1 MTNPL
6 AADLDHV
13 LEHTRP
19 LWDDLR
25 GGRLFI
31 TGGTGFVGC
40 WLLESFIWANDRLGL
55 GAQAVVLTR
64 DPRAFARKAPH
75 LASHPAIQLQA
86 GDVRDFA
93 FPDVAFTHVIHAA
106 AQSSAP
112 PTEIDPLEMFDTIV
126 TGTRRVLDGARAC
139 GARRLLFVSSGAV
152 YGRQP
157 AERPLIAEDDRGGP
171 DVTDPRAAYGE
182 GKRAAE
188 LLCAIYAARYGL
200 SATIARGFAFLG
212 PYLPLDAHFAAGNFL
227 RDRLRGGPIVVRGD
241 GTPVRSYL
249 YAADLAIWLWT
260 ILARGQAGRA
270 YNVGSEETITIGELA
285 RAVANAESPA
295 MDVVVLEQ
303 PQAGQ
308 PAERYAPSTARARAE
323 LGLQQWISLDDAIR
337 RTLRWHRLR

>member
-19 LWDDLR
+19 LWEDLR
-25 GGRLFI
+25 GGRLFL

-40 WLLESFIWANDRLGL
+40 WLLESFVWANDRLGL
-55 GAQAVVLTR
+55 GGQAVVLTR
-64 DPRAFARKAPH
+64 DPRAFQRKVPH
-75 LASHPAIQLQA
+75 LAGHPAIQLHA
-86 GDVRDFA
+86 GDVRDFV
-93 FPDVAFTHVIHAA
+93 FPTGSFTHVVHAA

-112 PTEIDPLEMFDTIV
+112 PTAIDPLAMLDTIV
-126 TGTRRVLDGARAC
+126 GGTRRVLEGARAW
-139 GARRLLFVSSGAV
+139 GVGRLLFVSSGAV

-157 AERPLIAEDDRGGP
+157 TECPRVAEDERGGP

-200 SATIARGFAFLG
+200 PTTIARGFAFLG
-212 PYLPLDAHFAAGNFL
+212 PYLPLDAHFAAGNFI
-227 RDRLRGGPIVVRGD
+227 RDRLRGGPIVVQGD
-241 GTPVRSYL
+241 GTPLRSYL

-260 ILARGQAGRA
+260 ILARGQSGRT
-270 YNVGSEETITIGELA
+270 YNVGSEELISIGELA
-285 RAVANAESPA
+285 RAVAGVEPPT
-295 MDVVVLEQ
+295 MEVVILRR
-303 PQAGQ
+303 PLAGQ
-308 PAERYAPSTARARAE
+308 LAERYAPSTARARAE
-323 LGLQQWISLDDAIR
+323 LGLQQWISLDDALR

>member
-1 MTNPL
+1 MVNPL
-6 AADLDHV
+6 ADDLDHI
-13 LEHTRP
+13 LERTRP

-40 WLLESFIWANDRLGL
+40 WLLESFVWASDRLGL

-64 DPRAFARKAPH
+64 DPRAFQRKAPH
-75 LASHPAIQLQA
+75 LAGHPAIQLHQ
-86 GDVRDFA
+86 GDVRDCP
-93 FPDVAFTHVIHAA
+93 FPAGAFTHVIHAA

-112 PTEIDPLEMFDTIV
+112 PAEVDPLEMFDTIV
-126 TGTRRVLDGARAC
+126 AGTRRVLEGARAC
-139 GARRLLFVSSGAV
+139 GVKRLLFVSSGAV

-157 AERPLIAEDDRGGP
+157 AERPLIGEDDRSGP
-171 DVTDPRAAYGE
+171 DVADPRAAYGE

-188 LLCAIYAARYGL
+188 LLCTIYAARYGL
-200 SATIARGFAFLG
+200 PATIARGFAFLG

-270 YNVGSEETITIGELA
+270 YNVGSEELISIGDL
-285 RAVANAESPA
+285 A
-295 MDVVVLEQ
+295 MDD
-303 PQAGQ
+303 PGARPG
-308 PAERYAPSTARARAE
+308 RAR
-323 LGLQQWISLDDAIR
+323 LQRRIGGADLDR
-337 RTLRWHRLR
+337 